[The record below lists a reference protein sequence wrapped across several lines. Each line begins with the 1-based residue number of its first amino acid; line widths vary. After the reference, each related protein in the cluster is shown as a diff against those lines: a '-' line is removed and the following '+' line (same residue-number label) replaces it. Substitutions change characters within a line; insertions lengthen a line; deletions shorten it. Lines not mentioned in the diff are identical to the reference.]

1 MSTIIGKTLDE
12 KYEIIELIG
21 QGGMAYVYK
30 AMDLRL
36 HRYVAVK
43 VLKNEFMDN
52 EQFLKK
58 FLREAQADAKLT
70 HPNIVN
76 VYDVGI
82 EDGYYYIVMEYI
94 DGDTLKSLIRA
105 SKKISPQMTVEILL
119 SVAAGLSHAHK
130 NEIIHRDIKPHN
142 ILMTSNHIP
151 KVADFGIARAINSST
166 VTATEEALGSVHYI
180 SPEQARGG
188 FLDERSDLYSLGI
201 MMFEMLTG
209 ELPYDADTPV
219 AVALK
224 HVQNNVISP
233 SEIDKSVPS
242 NISQIVLNLTKR
254 KPEDRYQNA
263 DALIADLKKVQLDPK
278 AFIEP
283 TYTPSGNQSKKAA
296 VAKNKSTAANSQA
309 KWKKLLHN
317 KRFMVSLLA
326 GILCLGIVGVILISS
341 LIGAKVQVP
350 NVVGMTLEAASLELS
365 KAGLDYETDDAF
377 SSDVPKNSIISQTP
391 AANEMMR
398 AKDPVVLVVSLG
410 PETQAVPKVVGLS
423 YAEATAAIKSAG
435 FIVGTEN
442 YEFNDQ
448 YESGYIYDQ
457 NPAGGILTTEG
468 TSITLFISK
477 GKDNVNVPNLVG
489 KSLDDAK
496 STIASAGLIVG
507 TVSYEANNAYSSG
520 QVIKQS
526 PTAYTS
532 IAKNTTINLTVSL
545 GPQQTVTMTF
555 NLTDSQYG
563 VSINDTIDIKIT
575 ISDDVWGT
583 ENAVTTFEQSDYKVT
598 NENKSIKVQ
607 FTGAGTKYYQIAI
620 NGTIKATGKV
630 KFQ

>member
-1 MSTIIGKTLDE
+1 MSTIIGKILDE
-12 KYEIIELIG
+12 KYEIVELIG

-43 VLKNEFMDN
+43 VLKSEFMDN

-82 EDGYYYIVMEYI
+82 EDGYYYIVMEYV
-94 DGDTLKSLIRA
+94 DGDTLKSLI
-105 SKKISPQMTVEILL
+105 KVNQKLTLQLTVEIVLA
-119 SVAAGLSHAHK
+119 VAAGLAHAHK

-142 ILMTSNHIP
+142 ILMTSSHVP

-209 ELPYDADTPV
+209 QLPYDADTPV

-224 HVQNNVISP
+224 HVQNNVGSP
-233 SEIDKSVPS
+233 SDIDKEVPL
-242 NISQIVLNLTKR
+242 NISQIVLNLTRR

-263 DALIADLKKVQLDPK
+263 DALIADLRKLQADPT
-278 AFIEP
+278 AMIEP
-283 TYTPSGNQSKKAA
+283 TYAVAMNPSKK
-296 VAKNKSTAANSQA
+296 TSQGKTKA
-309 KWKKLLHN
+309 PTNVSDKKWKKLFHN
-317 KRFMVSLLA
+317 KRFMVSMLV
-326 GILCLGIVGVILISS
+326 GIVCLGIIAVIVFADVLGEKVSVPNVVGMTMEEASLQLSKVGLTYDTDEQFSSDVAKGSVISQTPNADEMVRTSEVIQLVISLGPETS
-341 LIGAKVQVP
+341 QVP
-350 NVVGMTLEAASLELS
+350 NVVGM
-365 KAGLDYETDDAF
+365 
-377 SSDVPKNSIISQTP
+377 
-391 AANEMMR
+391 
-398 AKDPVVLVVSLG
+398 
-410 PETQAVPKVVGLS
+410 S

-435 FIVGTEN
+435 FTVGTEN
-442 YEFNDQ
+442 YEFNDN

-457 NPAGGILTTEG
+457 NPSGGILTTEG
-468 TSITLFISK
+468 TSITIYVSK
-477 GKDNVNVPNLVG
+477 GKDNVTVPNLIG

-496 STIASAGLIVG
+496 SQITSAGLAVG
-507 TVSYEANNAYSSG
+507 TVSQEVNNSYPAG

-526 PTAYTS
+526 PTAYS
-532 IAKNTTINLTVSL
+532 SVAKNTTINLTVSL
-545 GPQQTVTMTF
+545 GSEKTVTQTF
-555 NLTDSQYG
+555 DLSKYVSGFSDVEVQVNMMDDSSG
-563 VSINDTIDIKIT
+563 TNSVSVYDKTCSPSQKIT
-575 ISDDVWGT
+575 
-583 ENAVTTFEQSDYKVT
+583 VT
-598 NENKSIKVQ
+598 
-607 FTGAGTKYYQIAI
+607 FTGAGVKYYELII
-620 NGTIKATGKV
+620 DGESKTTGKIN
-630 KFQ
+630 FNN